1 MRSYIKEFAFFCCS
15 TKEGV
20 MGILL
25 FAISYILI
33 IPMCVLLH
41 EVGHGLGVVL
51 SSGARASIYLGKFN
65 EKENKKNFH
74 IGRLDFHIQW
84 SYFGCCYSEGD
95 LKKNQELAFFIGGPL
110 MSLILSLI
118 SFWLWFATSDGVF
131 HSLFQRITVFSITQF
146 LITAIPIKYPKWMGS
161 YSGFSS
167 DGLQLLKILK
177 SK

>member
-1 MRSYIKEFAFFCCS
+1 MPFSVARLKKE
-15 TKEGV
+15 V

-25 FAISYILI
+25 FAIFYILI

-84 SYFGCCYSEGD
+84 SYFGCCYSAGD

-118 SFWLWFATSDGVF
+118 SFWLWSTTSDGVF
-131 HSLFQRITVFSITQF
+131 HSLFQGITMFSITQF